1 MQMRSFLLTAGL
13 SAVAGAAAILMLPAN
28 SRVRQCADRMVDRAE
43 DAMVKTAES
52 MMMH

>member
-13 SAVAGAAAILMLPAN
+13 GVAAGAAAILMLPAD
-28 SRVRQCADRMVDRAE
+28 SRVRQSAARAVDRME
-43 DAMVKTAES
+43 DKVVKAAES